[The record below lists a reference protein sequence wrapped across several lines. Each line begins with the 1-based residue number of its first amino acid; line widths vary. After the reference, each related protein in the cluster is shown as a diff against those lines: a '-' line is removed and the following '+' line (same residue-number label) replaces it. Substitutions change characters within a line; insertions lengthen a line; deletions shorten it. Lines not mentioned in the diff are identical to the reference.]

1 MKQPELA
8 VAASARTDLDAP
20 ALPPHR
26 SVSLLDAAV
35 PHNVQDTHA
44 DVVTVATTTG
54 QTSQG
59 QSGIETCPGVR
70 AGASLH
76 MGMWWWVGVE
86 GGVQRRGGRGSAGH
100 GCLSIKLTCCASWNG
115 VMREHKAVV
124 WCGCCECRVQPRC
137 AAPRCVIWPYLV
149 CHTSRDDFLHPG
161 DVLQPAA
168 GSSSSSDSSNT
179 PSCSIVCGGGIVT
192 RRHVGSH
199 AAACSLWIKPLT
211 MWLKMGTNVLF
222 SNVEHVH
229 T

>member
-76 MGMWWWVGVE
+76 MGMWWWVGVGGGAKE
-86 GGVQRRGGRGSAGH
+86 GWKGVSRTW
-100 GCLSIKLTCCASWNG
+100 LF
-115 VMREHKAVV
+115 EHKTDML
-124 WCGCCECRVQPRC
+124 CKLER
-137 AAPRCVIWPYLV
+137 
-149 CHTSRDDFLHPG
+149 
-161 DVLQPAA
+161 
-168 GSSSSSDSSNT
+168 SD
-179 PSCSIVCGGGIVT
+179 
-192 RRHVGSH
+192 
-199 AAACSLWIKPLT
+199 A
-211 MWLKMGTNVLF
+211 
-222 SNVEHVH
+222 
-229 T
+229 